1 MSPLTTGS
9 LIKNRD
15 CAGNGICQIQ
25 NGVVKMEKKVNT
37 KILLRSG
44 LWYTL
49 SSFLTR
55 AMVFITMP
63 LFTRILTKEQYGDF
77 SVYTNW
83 QASLLIVCG
92 LEAYSTINRA
102 RFDFEGK
109 ELDSYISSVLVLS
122 SLFTGIVFGLY
133 RIFPNMFDRLFLID
147 RRYMMIMFAY
157 LFTYPAFAMFHTK
170 QRIEYKYKLSTT
182 IAFVALLLSYILSVF
197 LTFSLESDRLFG
209 RIVGQ
214 FSLYIIIGASF
225 YLYFLF
231 RSHLITIK
239 AWKYALRLGL
249 PMVFAY
255 LGSQIL
261 LSSDN
266 IVVKHMCSSEEVSY
280 LAIVHSCS
288 HIILLLVQSMNTAW
302 APWLFDMLKLERM
315 NEIKKTYAVYLWL
328 TIVGTIGVV
337 LLGPELILVL
347 AGRTYFK
354 SLDMLPAYILC
365 GVFTVLTSQF
375 SNLETYHKKPEYSA
389 IFTAIAAVLNVIL
402 NIVCVK
408 IWGYEAVCYTTLACQ
423 LLLVGLHY
431 HFTNDMRIQ
440 EILPARNLFIALA
453 FVLLIIPL
461 ALLLYKNNII
471 RYLFILAIA
480 VAMTVFIVK
489 RRSELKT
496 LLYRIKKL

>member
-1 MSPLTTGS
+1 
-9 LIKNRD
+9 
-15 CAGNGICQIQ
+15 
-25 NGVVKMEKKVNT
+25 MENKEINT
-37 KILLRSG
+37 KTLLKSG
-44 LWYTL
+44 FWYTL

-83 QASLLIVCG
+83 QAPLLIICG
-92 LEAYSTINRA
+92 LEVYSTINRA

-109 ELDSYISSVLVLS
+109 ELDSYITSSLVLS
-122 SLFTGIVFGLY
+122 SLFTGFIFILY
-133 RIFPNMFDRLFLID
+133 MIFPNMFDRLFLID
-147 RRYMMIMFAY
+147 RKYMMIMFAY
-157 LFTYPAFAMFHTK
+157 LFTYPAFAMFHAK
-170 QRIEYKYKLSTT
+170 QRTEYKYKLSAS
-182 IAFVALLLSYILSVF
+182 IAFVALFLSYLLSVY
-197 LTFSLESDRLFG
+197 LTFSLESDRLLG
-209 RIVGQ
+209 RIAGQ
-214 FSLYIIIGASF
+214 FSLYIIIGAGF
-225 YLYFLF
+225 YIYFIA
-231 RSHLITIK
+231 RSHKITVK

-288 HIILLLVQSMNTAW
+288 HIILVLVQSMNTAW
-302 APWLFDMLKLERM
+302 APWFFDMLKLERM

-328 TIVGTIGVV
+328 TIIGTAGVV

-354 SLDMLPAYILC
+354 SLSMLPAYILC

-389 IFTAIAAVLNVIL
+389 IFTSIAAVLNVVLDI
-402 NIVCVK
+402 ICVK

-423 LLLVGLHY
+423 LLLIGLHY
-431 HFTNDMRIQ
+431 HFTEDMRIR
-440 EILPARNLFIALA
+440 EILPVKSLLTALG
-453 FVLLIIPL
+453 FVLLMIPIV
-461 ALLLYKNNII
+461 LLLYKNNII
-471 RYLFILAIA
+471 RYIFIVAIA
-480 VAMTVFIVK
+480 VAMAVVIVK
-489 RRSELKT
+489 RKEELKA
-496 LLYRIKKL
+496 LLHKFKKS